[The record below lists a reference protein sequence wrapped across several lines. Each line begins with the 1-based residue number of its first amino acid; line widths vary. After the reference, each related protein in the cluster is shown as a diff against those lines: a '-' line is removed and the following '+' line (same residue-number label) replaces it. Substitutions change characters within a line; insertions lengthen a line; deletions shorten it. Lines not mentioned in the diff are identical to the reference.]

1 MGIELFEKALPILDT
16 IEKNGFE
23 AYFVGGSVRDY
34 IMDRAVHDI
43 DITTS
48 ATPDEIEAMFD
59 HTIPIG
65 REHGTVNV
73 VYQGDNYEVTTFR
86 AESDYVDHRRPSE
99 VYFVRDLYKDVQRRD
114 FTINAIAMDK
124 NYKLYDYFEGQDD
137 INHRLIRT
145 VGNAQERFG
154 EDALRILRGL
164 RFQSQLAFII
174 DKLTYIAMKEQIA
187 DIEHLSIERI
197 VVELKKLISGQNV
210 KESYNNLLKLGL
222 FTHVPFFK
230 DVDMTEVKIDTS
242 ISFELWL
249 AIIVTKCQPQTSLS
263 KLKISNKEKSDIQHY
278 SKIMTALPQINSKKD
293 LKLCVYDYGKTNILE
308 VLNIQSILHDNDLA
322 VASPLIVNEQTINE
336 IANQLS
342 IQNRKEMNVNGGD
355 LLNHFQKKSG
365 PWLKE
370 LLRKIE
376 CAIITGKVQNTKD
389 EILKWVDD
397 NVKI

>member
-16 IEKNGFE
+16 IEKNDFE

-48 ATPDEIEAMFD
+48 ATPDEIEDMFD

-145 VGNAQERFG
+145 VGDAQERFS

-164 RFQSQLAFII
+164 RFQSQLDFII
-174 DKLTYIAMKEQIA
+174 DKMTYIAMQEQIE

-210 KESYNNLLKLGL
+210 GESYSNLLTLGL

-230 DVDMTEVKIDTS
+230 DIDMNQVKIETP
-242 ISFELWL
+242 IRFEMWL
-249 AIIVTKCQPQTSLS
+249 AIIITKCQPQTSLS
-263 KLKISNKEKSDIQHY
+263 KLKISNKEKSDIQLY
-278 SKIMTALPQINSKKD
+278 SKIMTVLPQINNKDD
-293 LKLCVYDYGKTNILE
+293 LKLCVYDYGKTNIQE
-308 VLNIQSILHDNDLA
+308 VLNIQSILHANSLA
-322 VASPLIVNEQTINE
+322 TASPLIINEQTINE
-336 IANQLS
+336 IANQLP
-342 IQNRKEMNVNGGD
+342 IQTRKDMNINGGD

-370 LLRKIE
+370 LLRKVEGAVVI
-376 CAIITGKVQNTKD
+376 GKVQNTKD

>member
-16 IEKNGFE
+16 IEKNDFE

-48 ATPDEIEAMFD
+48 ATPDEIEDMFD

-145 VGNAQERFG
+145 VGDAQERFS

-164 RFQSQLAFII
+164 RFQSQLDFII
-174 DKLTYIAMKEQIA
+174 DKMTYIAMQEQIE

-210 KESYNNLLKLGL
+210 GESYSNLLTLGL
-222 FTHVPFFK
+222 FAHVPFFK
-230 DVDMTEVKIDTS
+230 DIDMNQVKIETP
-242 ISFELWL
+242 IRFEMWL
-249 AIIVTKCQPQTSLS
+249 AIIITKCQPQTSLS
-263 KLKISNKEKSDIQHY
+263 KLKISNKEKSDIQLY
-278 SKIMTALPQINSKKD
+278 SKIMTVLPQINNKDD
-293 LKLCVYDYGKTNILE
+293 LKLCVYDYGKTNIQE
-308 VLNIQSILHDNDLA
+308 VLNIQSILHANSLA
-322 VASPLIVNEQTINE
+322 TASPLIINEQTINE
-336 IANQLS
+336 IANQLP
-342 IQNRKEMNVNGGD
+342 IQTRKDMNINGGD

-370 LLRKIE
+370 LLRKVE
-376 CAIITGKVQNTKD
+376 GAVVTGKVQNTKD

>member
-16 IEKNGFE
+16 IEKNDFE

-48 ATPDEIEAMFD
+48 ATPDEIEDMFD

-145 VGNAQERFG
+145 VGDAQERFS

-164 RFQSQLAFII
+164 RFQSQLDFII
-174 DKLTYIAMKEQIA
+174 DKMTYIAMQEQIE

-210 KESYNNLLKLGL
+210 GESYSNLLTLGL
-222 FTHVPFFK
+222 FAHVPFFK
-230 DVDMTEVKIDTS
+230 DIDMNQVKIETP
-242 ISFELWL
+242 IRFEMWL
-249 AIIVTKCQPQTSLS
+249 AIIITKCQPQTSLS
-263 KLKISNKEKSDIQHY
+263 KLKISNKEKSNIQLY
-278 SKIMTALPQINSKKD
+278 SKIMTVLPQINNKDD
-293 LKLCVYDYGKTNILE
+293 LKLCVYDYGKTNIQE
-308 VLNIQSILHDNDLA
+308 VLNIQSILHANSLA
-322 VASPLIVNEQTINE
+322 TASPLIINEQTINE
-336 IANQLS
+336 IANQLP
-342 IQNRKEMNVNGGD
+342 IETRKDMNINGGD
-355 LLNHFQKKSG
+355 LLNHLQKKSG

-370 LLRKIE
+370 LLRKVE
-376 CAIITGKVQNTKD
+376 GAVVTGKVQNTKD